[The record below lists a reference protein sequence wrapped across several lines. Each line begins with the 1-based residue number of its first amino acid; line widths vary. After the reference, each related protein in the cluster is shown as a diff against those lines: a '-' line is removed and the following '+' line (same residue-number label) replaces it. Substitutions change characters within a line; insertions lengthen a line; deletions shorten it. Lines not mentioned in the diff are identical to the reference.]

1 MNIIPCVFRAVSKKQ
16 LPAVRTIRA
25 TKLLALLFLLLPAVV
40 QAQFT
45 FTTNNG
51 TITITGYTGAGG
63 GVIIPSETNGL
74 PVTAFTYRV
83 FSINRI
89 VTSVTIP
96 DSVSNIPDNAFY
108 GCCGLTNVTIP
119 NSVTNI
125 GQSAFGYCTN
135 LASVTIP
142 TNVMTFAYGVFGWC
156 SGLTNVNFTI
166 PSSITSIGEQAFYQC
181 TNLANVTIPN
191 SVTNLAGAVF
201 MYCSALTNVTLP
213 NSITNIRLHTFS
225 YCTSLSSIKI
235 PNRVTVL
242 EFRAFWNCLGLT
254 GIYFQGNAPSLD
266 QATFLGAGYFTAY
279 YLPGTTNWGTTFA
292 GRPTA
297 LWKPVVQTSDAS
309 FGVRTN
315 QFGFNINWASGMV
328 AVVEA
333 CSNPA
338 NPAWLP
344 LTTNTFTTDSF
355 YFSDPQWANYPA
367 RLYRIRSP

>member
-1 MNIIPCVFRAVSKKQ
+1 MKESFKSL
-16 LPAVRTIRA
+16 LPLLL
-25 TKLLALLFLLLPAVV
+25 LLALPAVV

-51 TITITGYTGAGG
+51 AITITGYTGSGG
-63 GVIIPSETNGL
+63 AVTIPSETNGL
-74 PVTAFTYRV
+74 LVTAFTYRA
-83 FSINRI
+83 FSINRT

-108 GCCGLTNVTIP
+108 GCSGLTNVTIP

-125 GQSAFGYCTN
+125 GQSAFGNCTN
-135 LASVTIP
+135 LAGVAIP
-142 TNVMTFAYGVFGWC
+142 TNVMTLAYGVFGGC
-156 SGLTNVNFTI
+156 SGLTNFTI
-166 PSSITSIGEQAFYQC
+166 PSSITSIKDQAFYQC

-191 SVTNLAGAVF
+191 SVTNLAGSVF

-213 NSITNIRLHTFS
+213 NSITNIRVHTFS
-225 YCTSLSSIKI
+225 SCTSLSSIKI
-235 PNRVTVL
+235 PSRVTVL
-242 EFRAFWNCLGLT
+242 EFRAFWNCPGLT
-254 GIYFQGNAPSLD
+254 GIYFQGNAPSFD
-266 QATFLGAGYFTAY
+266 PATFLGAGYFTAY

-315 QFGFNINWASGMV
+315 QFGFNINWASGQTV
-328 AVVEA
+328 VVEA
-333 CSNPA
+333 STDLA
-338 NPAWLP
+338 NQAWTP
-344 LTTNTFTTDSF
+344 VGTNTLTSDSW